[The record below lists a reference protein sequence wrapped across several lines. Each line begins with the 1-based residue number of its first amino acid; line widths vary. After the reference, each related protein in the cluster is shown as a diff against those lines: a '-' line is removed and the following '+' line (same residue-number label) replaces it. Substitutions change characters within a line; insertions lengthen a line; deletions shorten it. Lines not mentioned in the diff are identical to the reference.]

1 MINVLG
7 GHKVTYRK
15 NIIVISLQKK
25 DSTYLQDMKCCL
37 IVKKLKCL
45 FYLRKLPVLNGGAC
59 IVYTLLKEKIM
70 PTAYNTY
77 NKPWYLLNTTIA
89 MLIMI
94 CPFSYTLIKVCYCVL
109 LYLCLCDVGK
119 VNFDMDRRHSK
130 QFFLLILLRTE
141 IVCWMDE

>member
-1 MINVLG
+1 MFKLDIRL
-7 GHKVTYRK
+7 HIAKT
-15 NIIVISLQKK
+15 SLSLVCKK
-25 DSTYLQDMKCCL
+25 ISTYLQDMNCCL

-70 PTAYNTY
+70 PTAYNKY
-77 NKPWYLLNTTIA
+77 NKPWYLLNTTFA
-89 MLIMI
+89 MLIVI

-119 VNFDMDRRHSK
+119 VNFDMDRRHLK

>member
-1 MINVLG
+1 MV

-25 DSTYLQDMKCCL
+25 ISTYLQDMNSCL

-59 IVYTLLKEKIM
+59 IVYTLLEEKIM

-109 LYLCLCDVGK
+109 LYVFVFVWCWKGK
-119 VNFDMDRRHSK
+119 FWYGPSSFKTV
-130 QFFLLILLRTE
+130 FFLILLRTE

>member
-1 MINVLG
+1 MDTRLHIA
-7 GHKVTYRK
+7 KT
-15 NIIVISLQKK
+15 SLSLVCKK
-25 DSTYLQDMKCCL
+25 ISTYLQDMNCCL

-70 PTAYNTY
+70 PTAYNKY
-77 NKPWYLLNTTIA
+77 NKPWYLLNTTFA
-89 MLIMI
+89 MLIVI

-109 LYLCLCDVGK
+109 LYVFVFVWCWKGK
-119 VNFDMDRRHSK
+119 FWYGPSSFKTV
-130 QFFLLILLRTE
+130 FLLILLWTE